1 MMNRKQ
7 EYLEDLDAALDR
19 TCYEWVLASEGEI
32 TWPDAV
38 KVMRDLADALE
49 KEMAAGRVPWEL
61 WSFEDGQPD
70 EAQEW
75 HDFDPEA

>member
-32 TWPDAV
+32 TWPEAV
-38 KVMRDLADALE
+38 AVLRNLADALE
-49 KEMAAGRVPWEL
+49 KEMVSGRTPWD
-61 WSFEDGQPD
+61 FGDGQPD

-75 HDFDPEA
+75 RDFDPEA

>member
-32 TWPDAV
+32 TWREAV
-38 KVMRDLADALE
+38 NVLRNLADALE
-49 KEMAAGRVPWEL
+49 KEMVSGRTPWG
-61 WSFEDGQPD
+61 FGDGTS
-70 EAQEW
+70 
-75 HDFDPEA
+75 

>member
-19 TCYEWVLASEGEI
+19 MCYEWVLASEGEI

-38 KVMRDLADALE
+38 NVLRDLAEALE
-49 KEMAAGRVPWEL
+49 KEMVTGHTPWG
-61 WSFEDGQPD
+61 FGDGTS
-70 EAQEW
+70 
-75 HDFDPEA
+75 

>member
-1 MMNRKQ
+1 MMNRKE

-49 KEMAAGRVPWEL
+49 KEFNSGRTPWE
-61 WSFEDGQPD
+61 FGDDGQPD

>member
-19 TCYEWVLASEGEI
+19 MCYEWVLASEGAI
-32 TWPDAV
+32 TWRDV
-38 KVMRDLADALE
+38 VNVMRDLAEALE
-49 KEMAAGRVPWEL
+49 KEMVTGRTP

-75 HDFDPEA
+75 RDFDPEA

>member
-1 MMNRKQ
+1 MNRKQ

-19 TCYEWVLASEGEI
+19 VCYEWVIASEGTI
-32 TWPDAV
+32 TWTEAV
-38 KVMRDLADALE
+38 EVLRNLADALE
-49 KEMAAGRVPWEL
+49 KEFNSGRTPRD
-61 WSFEDGQPD
+61 FGDGQPD

>member
-1 MMNRKQ
+1 MMNRKE

-32 TWPDAV
+32 TWPEAV
-38 KVMRDLADALE
+38 NVLRNLADALE
-49 KEMAAGRVPWEL
+49 KEMVSGRTPWGL
-61 WSFEDGQPD
+61 WPFKDGQPD